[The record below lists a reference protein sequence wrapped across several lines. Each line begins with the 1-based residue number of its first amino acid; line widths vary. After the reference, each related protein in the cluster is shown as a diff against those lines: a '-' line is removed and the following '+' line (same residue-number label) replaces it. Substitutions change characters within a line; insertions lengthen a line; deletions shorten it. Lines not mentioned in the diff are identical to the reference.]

1 MFFIFDLMSNNSNND
16 SLTDLNLN
24 YCQYFPQC
32 GGCDIIN
39 IDSSHYQEI
48 KKNYLKELLSK
59 HKIPE
64 KELQKINWVWLKSSS
79 RRRIKLQISKH
90 NQLGFFTK
98 KSKNLVEI
106 TACKVANPN
115 INRSINIIAD
125 FINHQ
130 AQNMWMSISITEFDN
145 ILDLIF
151 YTSKSLSFQ
160 QNEQLK
166 ALAIRNSW
174 NISISIMNKNCG
186 IIEPIII
193 NQQPQIFY
201 NYHEKF
207 DIKLSSNVFLQAT
220 KQGIETIISIIRTY
234 IQQEFYKKNLKIK
247 VVDLYSGFAGYSF
260 GIIDLI
266 DYATAF
272 EGDENM
278 SKIANKNA
286 NENQLKI
293 KSFSRDLFNSPL
305 LSNELNQF
313 DLAIVNP
320 PRNGATPQIKEIA
333 KSKIN
338 HLIYVSCNPA
348 SWANDSQNLV
358 SQGFKVEEINAIDQF
373 YGTNNFELVVI
384 FSRLY

>member
-1 MFFIFDLMSNNSNND
+1 
-16 SLTDLNLN
+16 
-24 YCQYFPQC
+24 
-32 GGCDIIN
+32 
-39 IDSSHYQEI
+39 
-48 KKNYLKELLSK
+48 
-59 HKIPE
+59 
-64 KELQKINWVWLKSSS
+64 
-79 RRRIKLQISKH
+79 
-90 NQLGFFTK
+90 
-98 KSKNLVEI
+98 
-106 TACKVANPN
+106 
-115 INRSINIIAD
+115 
-125 FINHQ
+125 
-130 AQNMWMSISITEFDN
+130 
-145 ILDLIF
+145 
-151 YTSKSLSFQ
+151 
-160 QNEQLK
+160 
-166 ALAIRNSW
+166 
-174 NISISIMNKNCG
+174 MNKNSG

-207 DIKLSSNVFLQAT
+207 HVKLSSNVFLQAT

-384 FSRLY
+384 FSRL